1 MNVYEILKAVLEC
14 DDNPKSPHTCHLN
27 YSSSSVAQ
35 RGSLRGSRLSLFSST
50 GAICLCKGGGFY
62 ALFFRWIQCDGINW
76 EKWLKPDTQ
85 GSWGNRQTEGPREE
99 GVKPQFLYVVWF
111 QFGKSHHSPVHWG
124 GKPDECVPVC
134 CQIERFSFFL
144 LVLHTCCR
152 KPLRLLIHPD
162 TSTSSFF
169 FNVHCL
175 EASEI
180 EGHAQFSAFAAEW
193 AQKID
198 TALVSKSVTN

>member
-1 MNVYEILKAVLEC
+1 MITLKGHTLVIW
-14 DDNPKSPHTCHLN
+14 NIPRRQSPKEALDEAHVFPGFVHRSYLF
-27 YSSSSVAQ
+27 VQ
-35 RGSLRGSRLSLFSST
+35 RRRF
-50 GAICLCKGGGFY
+50 LCP
-62 ALFFRWIQCDGINW
+62 FFRWIQCDGINW

-134 CQIERFSFFL
+134 RRIERFFLFFFFL

-152 KPLRLLIHPD
+152 KPPQLLIHPD
-162 TSTSSFF
+162 TSTSSLF
-169 FNVHCL
+169 FNIHCL
-175 EASEI
+175 EESEI
-180 EGHAQFSAFAAEW
+180 EGHAQFSTFAAQW

-198 TALVSKSVTN
+198 TALVSKSVTH